1 MTHTISAPYDPPVE
15 TASIFREA
23 RSDQLFCDAMNLR
36 NTEWLS
42 RVDADDVFELA
53 AAILLADKEEG
64 RAKAYAIFEAIAEA
78 WAENEEEAER

>member
-1 MTHTISAPYDPPVE
+1 MHTLSPPYERSEETSAIYR
-15 TASIFREA
+15 AA
-23 RSDQLFCDAMNLR
+23 RVDDLFCDAMNLR